1 VSWPEPLAPILAGT
15 IVRLEPLVPEHDEG
29 LWEASRA
36 PEIWEWLQTQRATRE
51 AFAAYLDE
59 ARAATAGGTE
69 FAFATVD
76 ARDGRVIGV
85 TRYLALRPA
94 DRGLEIG
101 WTWLTPSAWGTGAN
115 VEAKLLALG
124 HALETLGCI
133 RVELKT
139 HASNARSR
147 AAMER
152 MGATFEGI
160 HRKHRILAGI
170 GVRDTA
176 WYSVLDDEW
185 PAVRDGLRARLAAAG
200 VSGDS
205 RARPRGRRVIA

>member
-1 VSWPEPLAPILAGT
+1 M
-15 IVRLEPLVPEHDEG
+15 RLEPLSAAHDDG

-36 PEIWEWLQTQRATRE
+36 PEVWRWVAEQPATRE
-51 AFAAYLDE
+51 AFQSYVEA
-59 ARAATAGGTE
+59 ARAQTAAGAE

-76 ARDGRVIGV
+76 AHDGRPIGM

-101 WTWLTPSAWGTGAN
+101 WTWLAPAAWKTGAN
-115 VEAKLLALG
+115 VEAKLLQLG
-124 HALETLGCI
+124 YAFETLGCM

-139 HASNARSR
+139 HAGNERSR
-147 AAMER
+147 GAMER
-152 MGATFEGI
+152 LGATFEGI
-160 HRKHRILAGI
+160 HRKHRVIPGI

-185 PAVRDGLRARLAAAG
+185 PRVREGLRARLF
-200 VSGDS
+200 
-205 RARPRGRRVIA
+205 

>member
-1 VSWPEPLAPILAGT
+1 MREQP
-15 IVRLEPLVPEHDEG
+15 
-29 LWEASRA
+29 
-36 PEIWEWLQTQRATRE
+36 ATRDE
-51 AFAAYLDE
+51 LRRYLDE
-59 ARAATAGGTE
+59 ARAATAAGAE

-76 ARDGRVIGV
+76 ARDGRPIGM

-101 WTWLTPSAWGTGAN
+101 WTWLAPAAWRTGAN
-115 VEAKLLALG
+115 VEAKLLQLG
-124 HALETLGCI
+124 YAFETLGCI

-139 HASNARSR
+139 HAGNERSR
-147 AAMER
+147 GAMER

-160 HRKHRILAGI
+160 HRKHRLVPGI

-185 PAVRDGLRARLAAAG
+185 PRVREGLRARL
-200 VSGDS
+200 SS
-205 RARPRGRRVIA
+205 